1 MNSNKVEKEEVKIET
16 NEKDIK
22 YVTFNILNKNQ
33 KKIKLEEN
41 KKVKDVRKHILE
53 LYDIKDKYCKLEFV
67 LEYPIRKF
75 GILTL
80 YPGELTDVYDE
91 ERLNRF
97 NIVDKT
103 VDINVYFVEKKV
115 KREKRNYKKFRY
127 NNSVIERKKE
137 KKVFVFNESDFPAL
151 S

>member
-1 MNSNKVEKEEVKIET
+1 MYN
-16 NEKDIK
+16 D
-22 YVTFNILNKNQ
+22 ILNKNQ
-33 KKIKLEEN
+33 KMVRIEEN
-41 KKVKDVRKHILE
+41 KKVKDVRKNILE
-53 LYDIKDKYCKLEFV
+53 LYDVKDKYCKLEFV

-103 VDINVYFVEKKV
+103 VNINVYFVEKKV
-115 KREKRNYKKFRY
+115 KRERRSYKKFRY

>member
-16 NEKDIK
+16 KEKDIK
-22 YVTFNILNKNQ
+22 YVTFNILNKNN
-33 KKIKLEEN
+33 KKFKQGEET
-41 KKVKDVRKHILE
+41 KVKDVRKNILE
-53 LYDIKDKYCKLEFV
+53 LYDVKDKNYKLEFV

-103 VDINVYFVEKKV
+103 VDINVYFIEKKV
-115 KREKRNYKKFRY
+115 KRERRNYKKFRY

-137 KKVFVFNESDFPAL
+137 KKVFVFNKSDFPAL